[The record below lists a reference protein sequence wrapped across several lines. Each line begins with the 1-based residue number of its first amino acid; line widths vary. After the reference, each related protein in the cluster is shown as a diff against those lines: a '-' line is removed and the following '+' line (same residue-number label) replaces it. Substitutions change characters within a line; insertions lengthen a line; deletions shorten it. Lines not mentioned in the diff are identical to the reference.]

1 MLHQTITNNNFKNR
15 NYESIR
21 KFYRLRIL
29 QIIRKSKK
37 RNLQTFLKTEI
48 MSREEKEFRNDA
60 KNFCVFIGM
69 IALSALIV
77 INFIL
82 VR

>member
-1 MLHQTITNNNFKNR
+1 MLHQTITNSNFKNR

-21 KFYRLRIL
+21 KIYRLRIL
-29 QIIRKSKK
+29 QIIREPKK

-48 MSREEKEFRNDA
+48 MSNQEKEFRNDA

-69 IALSALIV
+69 IALSAFIV